1 MQANA
6 NQIRKLAEKVDADT
20 AFDGLG
26 WAREHGIEVDTA
38 HVEERIRSDISRHLL
53 SLGVIS

>member
-20 AFDGLG
+20 AFDGLS
-26 WAREHGIEVDTA
+26 WARENGIEVDTA
-38 HVEERIRSDISRHLL
+38 RVEEQIRSLE
-53 SLGVIS
+53 G